1 MEAKEE
7 ISDTD
12 SGIILHSGLDSPI
25 IVTKEVGTHTRAVK
39 LKRQSLQDRLEL
51 CILELK
57 KLCIREAEL
66 TGHLC
71 SDYPLLPGEKP
82 PQIRKRIGAAFKLDE
97 QSILHRDEDSELCS
111 VEAKLAL
118 QQQIYTA
125 AHRLCH
131 EEHLSKA
138 VKKSRVQQCKREE
151 QKLKELQDSL
161 FQLRLEYGRSSP
173 RPCIITQKHHATS
186 DNSSLSDSAV
196 LDEEL
201 TSQSSQA
208 SSEPPSITEL
218 HSVAPGPSLLSLN
231 PSGPLLHPPEPRP
244 SPHQPPLE
252 HLHLCHGPS
261 LEYDPAPIQNSP
273 WKESSLDQPYQK
285 QKKSHSS
292 STSSSCSPAS
302 CSTLP
307 PLETCLEE
315 VDLKLQI
322 PKHTAPRHTQ
332 SSSTPSTPEMHLR
345 RVLSLRVP
353 SSDPANNAERDRG
366 RSRGPRRRLTDVI
379 LKTPEYSPIT
389 LAVGNP
395 VHHSSSEDSNSEH
408 SSAPSYTSSPCQE
421 LLAEPEQ
428 LCQAQHRYHY
438 SNHSSPSYVTHRYY
452 KNSSAQL
459 SPKLY
464 RGYIDE
470 GRGHDMDLSRM
481 YIRHQPSP
489 CINGHYE
496 YWYEEPPLY
505 QQGGRLIPHHLKL
518 SRAPSLK
525 EYPQHQSRAL
535 PRQVVSD
542 ELKSWHQRCQ
552 LRPRSLD
559 RQGAVR
565 IRNLPLHE
573 SPLSHHHDIYDQV
586 PQRTADRTPVKW
598 YEEDDQ
604 EIVSQV

>member
-196 LDEEL
+196 LDEEEL

-292 STSSSCSPAS
+292 STSS
-302 CSTLP
+302 
-307 PLETCLEE
+307 
-315 VDLKLQI
+315 
-322 PKHTAPRHTQ
+322 
-332 SSSTPSTPEMHLR
+332 
-345 RVLSLRVP
+345 RVP